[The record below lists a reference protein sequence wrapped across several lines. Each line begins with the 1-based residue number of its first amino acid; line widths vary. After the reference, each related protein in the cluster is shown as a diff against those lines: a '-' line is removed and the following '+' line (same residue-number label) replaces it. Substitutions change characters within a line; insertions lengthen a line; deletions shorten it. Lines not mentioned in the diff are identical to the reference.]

1 MPCID
6 SSSKEKKFGRTSGG
20 RRQCLGGFGIS
31 LMVGGFVINSVDD
44 ETHKTP
50 AGAGAFEGPSEI
62 RDERGRFTSKS
73 KIGKQRSGTDRT
85 KGISD
90 WRAKRKLEFPD
101 ENEPPTKRETRASKV
116 RVWLTEHHEFYICI
130 FDNTH
135 DHHNQKS
142 NFCPRFSGL
151 LLWHFYSHISN
162 FVSRKLFLA
171 LHGTFL
177 LKTST
182 SLSQLI

>member
-1 MPCID
+1 MASRIFSPYASSLSVLALLRGATQRATLQQFLPLPRATVLRKYPNNVLRETVDFSTIWRNYLPCIG

-116 RVWLTEHHEFYICI
+116 RVWLTEHHEF
-130 FDNTH
+130 
-135 DHHNQKS
+135 
-142 NFCPRFSGL
+142 
-151 LLWHFYSHISN
+151 
-162 FVSRKLFLA
+162 
-171 LHGTFL
+171 
-177 LKTST
+177 
-182 SLSQLI
+182 